1 MALHYSTPAKAKAH
15 HFMLKELDR
24 HSIVPDRVLT
34 LPSVDA
40 HCALALRQHFGE
52 TITEQRTQEWTEP
65 SPVVADPKIT
75 IVGIERQRMIVLR
88 STLIE
93 RGVLQAFWATS
104 LLELTRPYGQIE
116 VGETNLGRKRLT
128 MVRMDPEKVD
138 KFDFLNLDLTCAY
151 GPNLA
156 ETIRKA
162 VHRFL
167 APGGL
172 VTVTTLQ
179 HRDAYYGA
187 GEHAHYHYQNAKSTL
202 TLTSWR
208 PE

>member
-1 MALHYSTPAKAKAH
+1 MALHYSTPAKAQAH
-15 HFMLKELDR
+15 RFMLGELDR
-24 HSIVPDRVLT
+24 HDIVPTRVLT

-52 TITEQRTQEWTEP
+52 IITDQRTQEWTEP
-65 SPVVADPKIT
+65 SPVVAEPKMT

-88 STLIE
+88 STLVN
-93 RGVLQAFWATS
+93 RGILQAFWATS
-104 LLELTRPYGQIE
+104 LLEMTRPSGEIE
-116 VGETNLGRKRLT
+116 IGESNTGRKRLS
-128 MVRMDPEKVD
+128 MVRIDPRKIER
-138 KFDFLNLDLTCAY
+138 FEFLNLDLTCAY

-156 ETIRKA
+156 ETIRRA
-162 VHRFL
+162 VSRFL

-172 VTVTTLQ
+172 VAVTTLQ
-179 HRDAYYGA
+179 RQDAYYGA
-187 GEHAHYHYQNAKSTL
+187 GEHAHYHYQNAKSAL